1 MVNYSCGQCG
11 KTFKQKGHYTKHLQR
26 KTPCDNIKDKIEKIV
41 ENKVDELVEEKIQ
54 ELVQNGEIKNINL
67 NLNSNTKQTSTNMI
81 DGNSTSEEINDEIK
95 KVEGILKNK
104 NLISTNQNNSKNIT
118 MDIQNK
124 EGIDYLSTV
133 ENNSVDLVLTDPP
146 YITSTETG
154 MGNLHKQIEENKEKG
169 IKYVKTE
176 EDWESVKDK
185 YVEKKGMSEEKMK
198 LNFMKYGSIFG
209 SKYSVQTE
217 YGEWD
222 TSFTMDILDN
232 FIGEYYKKLK
242 KGGTMIIFFD
252 LWKITPLKDLMEKHK
267 FKQIRFI
274 EWIKTNPQPLN
285 SKTNYLT
292 NCREMALLG
301 VKGGKPTFN
310 SSYDNAIYQY
320 PIQGGKNR
328 FHPTQKS
335 LPLFEELIRKHTEEG
350 DIVLDTFLGSGTT
363 AIASKNTK
371 RIFMGC
377 EVSKEYYDKLMKL
390 V

>member
-67 NLNSNTKQTSTNMI
+67 NLNLNTKQTSTNMI

-222 TSFTMDILDN
+222 TSFTMDILDISLVDTIKN
-232 FIGEYYKKLK
+232 LK
-242 KGGTMIIFFD
+242 
-252 LWKITPLKDLMEKHK
+252 
-267 FKQIRFI
+267 
-274 EWIKTNPQPLN
+274 
-285 SKTNYLT
+285 
-292 NCREMALLG
+292 REG
-301 VKGGKPTFN
+301 
-310 SSYDNAIYQY
+310 
-320 PIQGGKNR
+320 R
-328 FHPTQKS
+328 
-335 LPLFEELIRKHTEEG
+335 
-350 DIVLDTFLGSGTT
+350 
-363 AIASKNTK
+363 
-371 RIFMGC
+371 
-377 EVSKEYYDKLMKL
+377 
-390 V
+390 